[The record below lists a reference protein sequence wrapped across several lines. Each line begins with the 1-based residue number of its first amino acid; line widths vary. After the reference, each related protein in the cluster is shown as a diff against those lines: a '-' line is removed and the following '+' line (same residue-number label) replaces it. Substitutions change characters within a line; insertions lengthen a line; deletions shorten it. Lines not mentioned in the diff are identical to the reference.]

1 MAGPTNKATS
11 RSGFL
16 CRCIYI
22 RMSMSA
28 IAMFQKQF
36 KMPVWAYF
44 EPSEGISGPI
54 VVALLN
60 TLSGEI
66 YLLHT
71 HARIIQTRPPNSI
84 TQIA

>member
-1 MAGPTNKATS
+1 
-11 RSGFL
+11 
-16 CRCIYI
+16 
-22 RMSMSA
+22 MSMPV

-36 KMPVWAYF
+36 KMPVWANF
-44 EPSEGISGPI
+44 ELSRGVSGPI
-54 VVALLN
+54 VMALLN

-71 HARIIQTRPPNSI
+71 NARIIQTKPPNSI

>member
-1 MAGPTNKATS
+1 M
-11 RSGFL
+11 L
-16 CRCIYI
+16 
-22 RMSMSA
+22 A
-28 IAMFQKQF
+28 IAMCQKQF

-54 VVALLN
+54 VLVLLD
-60 TLSGEI
+60 TLSGEL

-71 HARIIQTRPPNSI
+71 YARIIQTKPPNSI